1 MGPIRVRKGQ
11 AHLNRNTGS
20 LHAEGELE
28 ILPRPGRGVSAILA
42 HLRRAIETGAYGEG
56 DQLPPERQLAVTFHA
71 ARGTVR
77 RALDQ
82 LESAGLVSR
91 RLGSGTFVTSRN
103 AGEKPADDFTD
114 LISPLQLI
122 EARFAVEPYTTRLA
136 VLNATRRDLD
146 EMQTVLARLENCG
159 DDKDEFS
166 KWDAEFH
173 LVIARASRNP
183 LLVNVYAQINKVRL
197 HAQWDVM
204 KEQILSPEVIR
215 DYHRQHRAIYEAI
228 DQRDAQR
235 AQALITEHLGK
246 ARDDL
251 LRANSR

>member
-1 MGPIRVRKGQ
+1 MNDNGRM
-11 AHLNRNTGS
+11 L
-20 LHAEGELE
+20 AEAKLQNF
-28 ILPRPGRGVSAILA
+28 PRPARGVSAILA

-56 DQLPPERQLAVTFHA
+56 DQLPPERQLAVAFRA

-82 LESAGLVSR
+82 LEEAGLVSR
-91 RLGSGTFVTSRN
+91 RLGSGTFVTAKN
-103 AGEKPADDFTD
+103 AEEGPADEYID

-146 EMQTVLARLENCG
+146 EMQAVLARLEDCG
-159 DDKDEFS
+159 NDKDEFS
-166 KWDAEFH
+166 KWDSEFH
-173 LVIARASRNP
+173 LLIARASRNP
-183 LLVNVYAQINKVRL
+183 LLINVYSQINKVRL

-204 KEQILSPEVIR
+204 KEQILTPDVIR
-215 DYHRQHRAIYEAI
+215 EYHRQHRAIYEAI
-228 DQRDAQR
+228 DQRDAAR
-235 AQALITEHLGK
+235 AQALISEHLGK